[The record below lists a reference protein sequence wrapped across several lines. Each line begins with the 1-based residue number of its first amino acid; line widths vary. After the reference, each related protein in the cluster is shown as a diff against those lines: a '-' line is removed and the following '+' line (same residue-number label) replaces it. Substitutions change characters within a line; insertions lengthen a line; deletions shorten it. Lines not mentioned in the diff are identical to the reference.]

1 MNREAQVTLP
11 AGSDDHGGDAGVY
24 WRVALKGA
32 PAALELPTDRPRPA
46 GGARRRGRHAFEF
59 HAPLLA
65 RIEHV
70 ARAHAIEPDLVM
82 ATGWAVLLAR
92 LGGQSEV
99 VLGTCLP
106 MSGGDCPVPLRVDLG
121 RDPDMGSLFA
131 RASTELALGQ
141 AHALAAP
148 ELQRVL
154 GQPLPSDFHPVYQ
167 AVVRVDIAEPW
178 PDVGIAPDLLLDLEI
193 TDGGVQACI
202 EYAEEMFDADTIARW
217 AMHYQ
222 NLLGSMEGEG
232 VRASALEL
240 LDARERDHQLHGL
253 NASARDL
260 GPAALVHGLFERQVE
275 RTPRAIALVSGSRR
289 LDYGELNAA
298 ANRIAH
304 RLLALGEK
312 PDERVGLCAERGVE
326 LIAGMLGILKAG
338 GAYVPLDPSYPAD
351 RLAYM
356 VADSRPVAVLTQ
368 AVLAGTVHGW
378 LDASDARPA
387 PVLVL
392 DGESADPAL
401 ATQPDT
407 NPDPAELGLTDAH
420 LAYVIYTSGSTGKP
434 KGVMNQHDGV
444 VNSLRA
450 AQLHLQMG
458 PEDKWLQKTS
468 YSFDVS
474 AWEIFI
480 TLMTGATLV
489 MARPGGHRDPDYV
502 SDVVEAEGITL
513 IQFVPSM
520 LQIFLDHADLSRC
533 GSLRLVV
540 SGGEALPLAL
550 QKRFHA
556 LLPRVELRNV
566 YGPTEAAIYVTHWRC
581 TPADEFVTI
590 SEPLANCQLH
600 VLDGRGE
607 PVPPGVVGEL
617 FLGGVQVA
625 RGYLNREELTAERFI
640 PDPFSSRPGAR
651 LYRTGDLA
659 RRRADGRLEFLG
671 RNDFQVKVQGHRIEL
686 GEIEQRIEQVDGV
699 REAVVVARSDGG
711 GEPRLVAYYT
721 RGAGADVSP
730 QSLRRHL
737 AQALPAYMVPAFLVP
752 MADFPSTANGKL
764 DRAALPAPDAGR
776 DTLEVAFAP
785 AADDREQRICAVF
798 ADQLGVA
805 KVGRDDN
812 FFDLGGTSLLALRAL
827 AALQR
832 EEGRSL
838 PAPLIFGNPT
848 PSALSRAIAAGG
860 EESLEAGRLPSA
872 HRSVAAAADQL
883 SGRGAGTLRE
893 PIAIVGMAGRF
904 PGARDVEQFWDNLCQ
919 GLDTITSFR
928 DEDLDPS
935 VPAQDRANPNYVRA
949 RGVLPDFDRFDAA
962 FFGIQ
967 PREAELMDP
976 QQRIF
981 LELCWE
987 CMERAGEVPD
997 AATVPVGVF
1006 AGTWD
1011 STYFRR
1017 HVSAHPDKIARMGE
1031 FNVLIGNEKDYI
1043 ATRVAHKLNLTGPA
1057 ISVYTACSTG
1067 LVAVCQAMDSLRL
1080 GHCDMALAGGISIAC
1095 PPNTGYEYLEG
1106 AMFSPDGHTRTFD
1119 ADAKGTVFNDG
1130 AAVVL
1135 LKRLSDALAD
1145 GNPIHAV
1152 VLGGAVNNDG
1162 GAKASFTAP
1171 SVEGQAALVAMAQ
1184 ANAGVSPRSIGYVEA
1199 HGTAT
1204 PIGDP
1209 IEVAGLTKA
1218 FRRFT
1223 PDTGFCRI
1231 GSLKSNVGHLITAA
1245 GSAGLIKAA
1254 LALESR
1260 SIPPTI
1266 NFSRTNP
1273 SIDFDASPFVVNDRL
1288 TPWEEGETPRRA
1300 GVSSFGVGG
1309 TNAHVVLE
1317 QAPERAPSDAAGA
1330 PSLLLLSARTP
1341 TALASACS
1349 RLAEALEG
1357 VEPGDP
1363 RGNLADV
1370 AWTLATGRKAFAHRV
1385 AVVATDASDAVE
1397 QLRSPVLASAVRR
1410 SAPAQAL
1417 QPVFAFPGQGSQYP
1431 RMGAALAADEPAFAA
1446 ALEACFEAM
1455 PEGSGAELRRRL
1467 EDPDPQALLPTEWMQ
1482 PAIFSVEY
1490 ALARAWMARGVQ
1502 PAAMIGHSIGEF
1514 VAATLAGVFS
1524 LPDALRLVRARG
1536 ALMQAQ
1542 PAGGMMTVKLSLA
1555 AVQECLPADLS
1566 VAAENAPTSC
1576 VVSGPHEALARF
1588 GEHLEKLGVPHRL
1601 LQTSHAFHS
1610 QMMDA
1615 VVQPFRE
1622 LVASVERHPPRLP
1635 ILSTAR
1641 ADWLD
1646 AETAMSPD
1654 YWAEHLRK
1662 PVRFASA
1669 LSRLLADGPRLLLE
1683 VGARTTLA
1691 TLSRQHPDLGN
1702 TSSRALSSLGDAEIN
1717 ELASLR
1723 QAAGDLWA
1731 SGVAVDVAAFDR
1743 RTRRRKLV
1751 LPTYPFERQRFWVD
1765 AAPAVQAPE
1774 ASARIS
1780 AEQPALAPAA
1790 AAAAPQGI
1798 GLARKLAG
1806 LFSFGSDRRE
1816 SVTAADATTRV
1827 APPVPVSAPTAT
1839 LPDEDARAAG
1849 LRVDPG
1855 LDDFQDARERWLAGL
1870 FADLSGAGEVGRDD
1884 NFFQLGGDSLAAV
1897 QLMRRIEQ
1905 ATGVRLN
1912 LLRLAKGTVGSL
1924 ARELPPMEAAATAG
1938 PRPAKTSEGARASG

>member
-1 MNREAQVTLP
+1 MNRETQFTVDGADERL
-11 AGSDDHGGDAGVY
+11 DDAGVY
-24 WRVALKGA
+24 WRVALQGA
-32 PAALELPTDRPRPA
+32 PAALELPSDRPRPA
-46 GGARRRGRHAFEF
+46 GGARKRGRHAIEL
-59 HAPLLA
+59 HAPLLG
-65 RIEHV
+65 RVQHV
-70 ARAHAIEPDLVM
+70 ARAGDTEPDLVF
-82 ATGWAVLLAR
+82 AAGWAALLAR
-92 LGGQSEV
+92 LGGQDEI
-99 VLGTCLP
+99 VLGSCLA
-106 MSGGDCPVPLRVDLG
+106 MSGGECPVPLRLDFSSN
-121 RDPDMGSLFA
+121 PDVPSLLA
-131 RASTELALGQ
+131 RTAAQLALGQ
-141 AHALAAP
+141 AHALSP
-148 ELQRVL
+148 RELQRVL
-154 GQPLPSDFHPVYQ
+154 GKPAPADFHPVYQ
-167 AVVRVDIAEPW
+167 AVVRVDAEGDW
-178 PDVGIAPDLLLDLEI
+178 PMGAVGPDLLLELQFS
-193 TDGGVQACI
+193 DGGAQGWI
-202 EYAEEMFDADTIARW
+202 DYAAELFDADTIARW
-217 AMHYQ
+217 ARHYEA
-222 NLLGSMEGEG
+222 LLSSMDAEG
-232 VRASALEL
+232 VRYRGLRL
-240 LDARERDHQLHGL
+240 LDSAEREHLLHGL
-253 NASARDL
+253 NAITADFESET
-260 GPAALVHGLFERQVE
+260 LVHQLVERQA
-275 RTPRAIALVSGSRR
+275 RATPDAEALVSGDQR
-289 LDYGELNAA
+289 LTYLELNAR

-304 RLLALGEK
+304 RLIGLGIR
-312 PDERVGLCAERGVE
+312 PDDRVGLCAERSVE
-326 LIAGMLGILKAG
+326 LITGMLGILKAG
-338 GAYVPLDPSYPAD
+338 GAYVPLDPAYPAD

-356 VADSRPVAVLTQ
+356 VEDSRPAAVLTQ
-368 AVLAGTVHGW
+368 AALEATVRSW
-378 LDASDARPA
+378 LGASPA
-387 PVLVL
+387 AVIVL
-392 DGESADPAL
+392 DGAQADPQLTAQSD
-401 ATQPDT
+401 AD
-407 NPDPAELGLTDAH
+407 PDPATLGLDAGK

-450 AQLHLQMG
+450 AQLHFQLAPG
-458 PEDKWLQKTS
+458 DKWLQKTS

-480 TLMTGATLV
+480 TLMGGATLV
-489 MARPGGHRDPDYV
+489 MARPGGHRDPHYV
-502 SDVVEAEGITL
+502 TDIVEKEGITL
-513 IQFVPSM
+513 VQFVPSM

-556 LLPRVELRNV
+556 LLPKVELRNV

-581 TPADEFVTI
+581 TPEDAFVTI
-590 SEPLANCQLH
+590 SDPLANCQLH
-600 VLDGRGE
+600 VLDREGE

-617 FLGGVQVA
+617 FLGGIQVA
-625 RGYLNREELTAERFI
+625 RGYLNRGELTAERFI
-640 PDPFSSRPGAR
+640 PDPFSTRAGAR

-686 GEIEQRIEQVDGV
+686 GEIEQRMESFPGV
-699 REAVVVARSDGG
+699 REAVVVARQDDAA
-711 GEPRLVAYYT
+711 EPRLVGYFT
-721 RGAGADVSP
+721 RAGGANVSP
-730 QSLRRHL
+730 QELRRHV
-737 AQALPAYMVPAFLVP
+737 ADALPAYMVPAFVVP
-752 MADFPSTANGKL
+752 MDDFPQTANGKL
-764 DRAALPAPDAGR
+764 DRQALPAPGADR
-776 DTLEVAFAP
+776 DQLEVAYAP
-785 AADDREQRICAVF
+785 AADDREQRVCAAF
-798 ADQLGVA
+798 AQHLGVA
-805 KVGRDDN
+805 TVGRDDN
-812 FFDLGGTSLLALRAL
+812 FFDLGGTSLLAMRVL
-827 AALQR
+827 ATLQGQ
-832 EEGRSL
+832 EGRAL

-848 PSALSRAIAAGG
+848 PARLARALADG
-860 EESLEAGRLPSA
+860 EQESLETDRLPSA
-872 HRSVAAAADQL
+872 HRSVAAAAEHL
-883 SGRGAGTLRE
+883 AGRATGTLRE

-904 PGARDVEQFWDNLCQ
+904 PGARDVDAFWDNLCQ
-919 GLDTITSFR
+919 GLDTITTFR
-928 DEDLDPS
+928 DEELDPWVS
-935 VPAQDRANPNYVRA
+935 EADRSNPNYVRA
-949 RGVLPDFDRFDAA
+949 RGVLPDFDRFDAG

-1135 LKRLSDALAD
+1135 LKRLSDALRD

-1162 GAKASFTAP
+1162 GSKASFTAP

-1254 LALESR
+1254 RALETR

-1273 SIDFDASPFVVNDRL
+1273 SIDFASSPFVVNDRL
-1288 TPWEEGETPRRA
+1288 TAWEAGETPRRA

-1317 QAPERAPSDAAGA
+1317 EAPARPPSDDADGK
-1330 PSLLLLSARTP
+1330 PQLLVLSARSP
-1341 TALASACS
+1341 AALAASVENLATALASVAG
-1349 RLAEALEG
+1349 E
-1357 VEPGDP
+1357 DP
-1363 RGNLADV
+1363 RANLADV
-1370 AWTLATGRKAFAHRV
+1370 AWTLASGRKAFAHRIAIV
-1385 AVVATDASDAVE
+1385 ASDAAEAVE
-1397 QLRSPVLASAVRR
+1397 QLRSPVLASAIRR
-1410 SAPAQAL
+1410 GVPAQSR

-1431 RMGAALAADEPAFAA
+1431 RMGMALAADEPAFAA
-1446 ALEACFEAM
+1446 ALQACFDAL
-1455 PEGSGAELRRRL
+1455 PADTAAELQQRMAS
-1467 EDPDPQALLPTEWMQ
+1467 PDPAALLPTQWMQ
-1482 PAIFSVEY
+1482 PAIFVVEY
-1490 ALARAWMARGVQ
+1490 ALARTWMAHGVR
-1502 PAAMIGHSIGEF
+1502 PAAMVGHSIGEF
-1514 VAATLAGVFS
+1514 AAAALAGVFS
-1524 LPDALRLVRARG
+1524 LPDALKLVCARG
-1536 ALMQAQ
+1536 QLMQAQ
-1542 PAGGMMTVKLSLA
+1542 AAGGMMTVKLSLA
-1555 AVQECLPADLS
+1555 AVSECLPADLS
-1566 VAAENAPTSC
+1566 VAAENAPASC
-1576 VVSGPHEALARF
+1576 VVSGPHEALDRF
-1588 GEHLEKLGVPHRL
+1588 AEHLDKLGVAHRR

-1615 VVQPFRE
+1615 VVPAFRD
-1622 LVASVERHPPRLP
+1622 LVASVARRPPSIP

-1662 PVRFASA
+1662 PVRYASA
-1669 LSRLLADGPRLLLE
+1669 LGKLLAEGQALLLE
-1683 VGARTTLA
+1683 VGTRATLA
-1691 TLSRQHPDLGN
+1691 TLARQHPALGN
-1702 TSSRALSSLGDAEIN
+1702 SASQALSSLGDAEGN

-1723 QAAGDLWA
+1723 LAAGNLWA
-1731 SGVAVDVAAFDR
+1731 AGVPVDPSAFDR
-1743 RTRRRKLV
+1743 RERRRKLV
-1751 LPTYPFERQRFWVD
+1751 LPTYPFERQRYWVD
-1765 AAPAVQAPE
+1765 AAPAAATQ
-1774 ASARIS
+1774 
-1780 AEQPALAPAA
+1780 PAA
-1790 AAAAPQGI
+1790 AANAAMRTSAERPAVSVSHAQPVAAPL

-1806 LFSFGSDRRE
+1806 LFSFGGGERRDG
-1816 SVTAADATTRV
+1816 AASPASASATPVASEAPAGMELDA
-1827 APPVPVSAPTAT
+1827 
-1839 LPDEDARAAG
+1839 EAAG
-1849 LRVDPG
+1849 LASAAPG
-1855 LDDFQDARERWLAGL
+1855 DLQDARERWLAAL

-1924 ARELPPMEAAATAG
+1924 ARELPAMEGGASRPAARGATADI
-1938 PRPAKTSEGARASG
+1938 RASS

>member
-1 MNREAQVTLP
+1 MNRETQINLAAP
-11 AGSDDHGGDAGVY
+11 DASDAGGDAGVY
-24 WRVALKGA
+24 WRVTLQGA
-32 PAALELPTDRPRPA
+32 PVALELPADRSRPA
-46 GGARRRGRHAFEF
+46 GGARRRGRHAIEF
-59 HAPLLA
+59 HAPLLG
-65 RIEHV
+65 RMQHV
-70 ARAHAIEPDLVM
+70 ASANHTEPDLVL
-82 ATGWAVLLAR
+82 AVGWAALLAR
-92 LGGQSEV
+92 LGGQDEV
-99 VLGTCLP
+99 LLGTCLA
-106 MSGGDCPVPLRVDLG
+106 MSGGDCPVPLRLDFSANPGVDALLS
-121 RDPDMGSLFA
+121 RSSA
-131 RASTELALGQ
+131 QLALGRT
-141 AHALAAP
+141 HALAP
-148 ELQRVL
+148 RDLQRVL
-154 GQPLPSDFHPVYQ
+154 GRPAPADFHPVYQ
-167 AVVRVDIAEPW
+167 AVVRVDAEDEW
-178 PDVGIAPDLLLDLEI
+178 PMGAVGPDLLLELQM
-193 TDGGVQACI
+193 TDGGVQGYI
-202 EYAEEMFDADTIARW
+202 DYATDLFDAETIARW
-217 AMHYQ
+217 AGHYQ
-222 NLLGSMEGEG
+222 HLLASMDGQGIAFRDLRLLG
-232 VRASALEL
+232 A
-240 LDARERDHQLHGL
+240 DERDHLL
-253 NASARDL
+253 NALNANTAPFETDTL
-260 GPAALVHGLFERQVE
+260 VHALVERQAAA
-275 RTPRAIALVSGSRR
+275 TPDAIALVSDGQR
-289 LDYGELNAA
+289 LTYTELNAR

-304 RLLALGEK
+304 RLIGLGVK
-312 PDERVGLCAERGVE
+312 PDQRVGLCAERSVE

-338 GAYVPLDPSYPAD
+338 GAYVPLDPAYPAD

-356 VADSRPVAVLTQ
+356 VEDSRPVAVLTQ
-368 AVLAGTVHGW
+368 AALADTVRAW
-378 LDASDARPA
+378 LGSSPA

-392 DGESADPAL
+392 DGVDADPEIEAQSV
-401 ATQPDT
+401 AD
-407 NPDPAELGLTDAH
+407 PDPAALGLDATH

-450 AQLHLQMG
+450 AQLHFQLDAA
-458 PEDKWLQKTS
+458 DKWLQKTS

-480 TLMTGATLV
+480 TLMAGATLV
-489 MARPGGHRDPDYV
+489 MARPGGHRDPHYV
-502 SDVVEAEGITL
+502 TDVVEREGITVV
-513 IQFVPSM
+513 QFVPSM
-520 LQIFLDHADLSRC
+520 LQIFLDHADLARC

-540 SGGEALPLAL
+540 SGGEALPLSL

-556 LLPRVELRNV
+556 TLPSVELRNV

-600 VLDGRGE
+600 VLDAAGE

-617 FLGGVQVA
+617 FLGGIQVA
-625 RGYLNREELTAERFI
+625 RGYLNRDDLTAERFI
-640 PDPFSSRPGAR
+640 ADPFSARPGAR

-686 GEIEQRIEQVDGV
+686 GEIEQRIEQLPGV
-699 REAVVVARSDGG
+699 REAVVVARTDAGS
-711 GEPRLVAYYT
+711 EARLVGYYT
-721 RGAGADVSP
+721 RSAGAKVSP
-730 QSLRRHL
+730 QDIRRHL
-737 AQALPAYMVPAFLVP
+737 AQGLPAYMVPAFLVP
-752 MADFPSTANGKL
+752 MESFPGTANGKL
-764 DRAALPAPDAGR
+764 DRNALPAPEADRGAL
-776 DTLEVAFAP
+776 DVDFAP
-785 AADDREQRICAVF
+785 AADDREQRVCAAF
-798 ADQLGVA
+798 AEQLGVP

-812 FFDLGGTSLLALRAL
+812 FFDLGGTSLLALRVL
-827 AALQR
+827 AALQA
-832 EEGRSL
+832 EEGRAL

-848 PSALSRAIAAGG
+848 PALLARAIADGDQ
-860 EESLEAGRLPSA
+860 ESLEAGRLPSA
-872 HRSVAAAADQL
+872 HRSVAAAADHL
-883 SGRGAGTLRE
+883 AGRASGTLHE

-904 PGARDVEQFWDNLCQ
+904 PGARDVEAFWDNLCQ
-919 GLDTITSFR
+919 GLDTITTFG
-928 DEDLDPS
+928 DEELDPW
-935 VPAQDRANPNYVRA
+935 VPEADRSNPNYVRA
-949 RGVLPDFDRFDAA
+949 RGVLPDFDRFDAG

-1135 LKRLSDALAD
+1135 LKRLSDALRD

-1162 GAKASFTAP
+1162 GTKASFTAP

-1184 ANAGVSPRSIGYVEA
+1184 ANAGVSPRSIGYIEA

-1223 PDTGFCRI
+1223 PDAGFCRI

-1245 GSAGLIKAA
+1245 GSAGLIKTA
-1254 LALESR
+1254 LALETR
-1260 SIPPTI
+1260 TIPPTI
-1266 NFSRTNP
+1266 NFSKTNP
-1273 SIDFDASPFVVNDRL
+1273 SIDFASSPFVVNDSL
-1288 TPWEEGETPRRA
+1288 AQWEPGPTPRRA

-1317 QAPERAPSDAAGA
+1317 EAPERPASQSAEGPQ
-1330 PSLLLLSARTP
+1330 LLVLSARTP
-1341 TALASACS
+1341 TALAAAAEQ
-1349 RLAEALEG
+1349 LAVALEQAG
-1357 VEPGDP
+1357 AEGPL
-1363 RGNLADV
+1363 GNLADV
-1370 AWTLATGRKAFAHRV
+1370 AWTLATGRKAFAHRIAIV
-1385 AVVATDASDAVE
+1385 ARDGADAAE
-1397 QLRSPVLASAVRR
+1397 QLRSPVLASAIRR
-1410 SAPAQAL
+1410 SAPAG
-1417 QPVFAFPGQGSQYP
+1417 PREVVFAFPGQGSQYP
-1431 RMGAALAADEPAFAA
+1431 RMGMALSREEPAFAA
-1446 ALEACFEAM
+1446 ALEECLAAM
-1455 PEGSGAELRRRL
+1455 PGDDGAELRRRL
-1467 EDPDPQALLPTEWMQ
+1467 ADPDPAALLPTEWMQ
-1482 PAIFSVEY
+1482 PAVFTVEY
-1490 ALARAWMARGVQ
+1490 ALARTWMASGVR
-1502 PAAMIGHSIGEF
+1502 PVAMLGHSIGEF

-1524 LPDALRLVRARG
+1524 LPDALKIVRARG
-1536 ALMQAQ
+1536 VLMQAQ

-1555 AVQECLPADLS
+1555 AVRECLPADLS
-1566 VAAENAPTSC
+1566 VAAENAPSSC

-1588 GEHLEKLGVPHRL
+1588 GEHLDKLGVAHRM

-1622 LVASVERHPPRLP
+1622 LVASVERRPPAIP
-1635 ILSTAR
+1635 VMSTAR

-1646 AETAMSPD
+1646 DETATSPD
-1654 YWAEHLRK
+1654 YWAAHLRD
-1662 PVRFASA
+1662 PVRYASA
-1669 LSRLLADGPRLLLE
+1669 LGKLLAEEPRLVLE
-1683 VGARTTLA
+1683 VGTRATLA
-1691 TLSRQHPDLGN
+1691 TLARQHPALGN
-1702 TSSRALSSLGDAEIN
+1702 SGSRALSSLGDAESG
-1717 ELASLR
+1717 EPASLR
-1723 QAAGDLWA
+1723 QATGDLW
-1731 SGVAVDVAAFDR
+1731 SLGVAVDPGRFDR
-1743 RTRRRKLV
+1743 RRDRRKVV
-1751 LPTYPFERQRFWVD
+1751 LPTYPFERQRYWVD
-1765 AAPAVQAPE
+1765 AAPAVPTQ
-1774 ASARIS
+1774 
-1780 AEQPALAPAA
+1780 PAA
-1790 AAAAPQGI
+1790 AAARTTGEQAAAPSTVDAAPAPV

-1806 LFSFGSDRRE
+1806 LFSFASERRE
-1816 SVTAADATTRV
+1816 PAASQTASR
-1827 APPVPVSAPTAT
+1827 SAPAAVEP
-1839 LPDEDARAAG
+1839 LHDLDPQQAG
-1849 LRVDPG
+1849 LSSPALSAD
-1855 LDDFQDARERWLAGL
+1855 LHDARERWLAAV
-1870 FADLSGAGEVGRDD
+1870 FADLSGVAEVGRDD

-1924 ARELPPMEAAATAG
+1924 ARELPPMDAAGAPGERNARAG
-1938 PRPAKTSEGARASG
+1938 AADIRASG